1 MKKIALIYL
10 GRKGGAVPYSFEMTK
25 ALLQKNVSVF
35 CVLSEYI
42 QNKSEWEKLS
52 MTNSHLYV
60 IFVPTYKSK
69 LEFIKSIFNEKPY
82 KLAVQQVKGFEPD
95 AIYLPMISLNARKII
110 QQLPEIP
117 LITTIHDFTQHL
129 GSRNVFTQWI
139 HEYIL
144 RHTDKFVV
152 LTKSYAELTANK
164 YHVSLDLVQHIPHAN
179 FSYYNVSGAVP
190 ILDEIHHSILF
201 FGRITKYKGI
211 SILLKAFD
219 LIINELPNMKL
230 IIAGSGELNSE
241 DVAIIDKYHQ
251 NIIFKNEWLPDSC
264 IWELFSN
271 VDITIVPY
279 IEASQSGVVA
289 ISFSAGRT
297 VVASDIGGL
306 KEQVEPGKGILVSPN
321 DPIELAGTIISLY
334 FDPNKI
340 VELNKC
346 AYKYAT
352 ESLTWAKSAE
362 LLLNLIYKK

>member
-42 QNKSEWEKLS
+42 QNKEEWEKLS
-52 MTNSHLYV
+52 MANSQLSV
-60 IFVPTYKSK
+60 VFIPTYKSK
-69 LEFIKSIFNEKPY
+69 LDFVKSIFNEKPY
-82 KLAVQQVKGFEPD
+82 KLVAQQIKRFEPD

-110 QQLPEIP
+110 KRLPEIS
-117 LITTIHDFTQHL
+117 LVTTIHDFSQHL
-129 GSRNVFTQWI
+129 GSRNLIIQWM

-144 RHTDKFVV
+144 RRTDKFVV
-152 LTKSYAELTANK
+152 LTKSYVELTADK
-164 YHVSLDLVQHIPHAN
+164 YHVPLDWVQHIPHAN
-179 FSYYNVSGAVP
+179 FSYYNVDEISP
-190 ILDEIHHSILF
+190 TLDEIHHSILF

-211 SILLKAFD
+211 SILLKAFG
-219 LIINELPNMKL
+219 LIIRKLPDMKL
-230 IIAGSGELNSE
+230 IIAGSGELDLE
-241 DVAIIDKYHQ
+241 DMAMIDKYHQ
-251 NIIFKNEWLPDSC
+251 NIILKNGWLPDSS

-271 VDITIVPY
+271 TDITIIPY

-306 KEQVEPGKGILVSPN
+306 REQVEPGNGILVSPN
-321 DPIELAGTIISLY
+321 APIELAETIISLY
-334 FDPNKI
+334 SNPNKI
-340 VELNKC
+340 IELNKY

-352 ESLTWAKSAE
+352 ESLTWTKSVE